1 MILRQQSQFFVHSLN
16 QEKLLNG
23 LAKITPLSDV
33 CRISKTDFSFKCSFF
48 ACGKV
53 EKFLKEQNVE
63 IKQIKNFGLL
73 SKLEHLSSSVGMI
86 CALVLFFLFFVIQ
99 SQFVWRFE
107 VGGTENLS
115 KNEIV
120 CFVKENFS
128 NNKHKIDTKLVEKA
142 VLDNFEKVSFASC
155 VVRGQTLIINIKE
168 KVSPSEMQGNF
179 EPIVAK
185 KNGKITKIELVS
197 GTLAVK
203 VGDFVK
209 EGDVLV
215 NPYVVDA
222 SGQVRQ
228 VEARAKIEADVYNEA
243 SVDHYEKFVEIKRT
257 GRTSQSSEISLFGLK
272 IYSFAEENNFKMFE
286 SEFED
291 VDLSKNLIL
300 PFKMRKTTFFELEE
314 NVIISNFE
322 DVADEYVS
330 KAKEKALEK
339 CENCDTIKEE
349 FHTIR
354 HLSGVTIVNFCVV
367 TQEEIGV
374 LNAN

>member
-1 MILRQQSQFFVHSLN
+1 MIFRQQSQFFVHSLN

-33 CRISKTDFSFKCSFF
+33 CRTSKTDFSFKCSLFSRR
-48 ACGKV
+48 KV
-53 EKFLKEQNVE
+53 QNFLKEQNVD

-73 SKLEHLSSSVGMI
+73 SKFEHLSSSIGMI
-86 CALVLFFLFFVIQ
+86 CALVLFFLFFVVQ

-107 VGGTENLS
+107 VEGTENLS

-142 VLDNFEKVSFASC
+142 VMDNFEKVSFASC

-168 KVSPSEMQGNF
+168 KVSPSEMQGDF

-203 VGDFVK
+203 VGDFVR

-257 GRTSQSSEISLFGLK
+257 GRTCQSSEISLFGLK

-291 VDLSKNLIL
+291 IDLSKNLIL

-314 NVIISNFE
+314 NVIVSNFE